1 MRFMFKKLL
10 PLLNHD
16 TYFWRSPIKEATCR
30 FFSASSTVL
39 EDSNSSHKNE
49 DHKVLKVAIVGVP
62 NAGKSTLI
70 NQIVGK
76 NVSTYYITYKGI

>member
-1 MRFMFKKLL
+1 MRFIIKKCL

-16 TYFWRSPIKEATCR
+16 TYFWSCPVKKISCR
-30 FFSASSTVL
+30 FFSASSNVL
-39 EDSNSSHKNE
+39 NDLNSRNENE
-49 DHKVLKVAIVGVP
+49 DRKVLKVAIVGVP

-76 NVSTYYITYKGI
+76 NVSTDDYERIF